1 MRRMDGI
8 GGGTLGPACEILAL
22 EVCDGVVVAMF
33 DRASRGREDRIILVV
48 LSYNCR
54 ESCIKKSVKTVNVSE
69 NLKLNLSRENV
80 VKSR

>member
-1 MRRMDGI
+1 M
-8 GGGTLGPACEILAL
+8 ILAP
-22 EVCDGVVVAMF
+22 EACDGVVVAMF
-33 DRASRGREDRIILVV
+33 DRGSRGREDRIILVV

-54 ESCIKKSVKTVNVSE
+54 ESCIKKSVNTVNVSE